1 MRHTLLASAALALL
15 LSHPVYAAAPPA
27 PSDTPSAHGCHAKRD
42 DTSAPAEEPCSKHA
56 PHDADEHDHFM
67 PPPPHEPPLAA
78 VKACIG
84 KKVGHKTTIY
94 FNGNSIPAI
103 CQHYDGMIL
112 AQPMPPSQPDPAA
125 IPR

>member
-1 MRHTLLASAALALL
+1 
-15 LSHPVYAAAPPA
+15 
-27 PSDTPSAHGCHAKRD
+27 
-42 DTSAPAEEPCSKHA
+42 
-56 PHDADEHDHFM
+56 M

-112 AQPMPPSQPDPAA
+112 AQPMPSQPDPAA